1 VVMASS
7 DGQTSVT
14 YLTKNAMKC
23 SSPPAPPPPPL
34 GRAPM
39 NKGAAAKD
47 GYPTA
52 KPEVGL
58 GVAARLT
65 PTKSNV
71 PPGPGMLLGIGS
83 TGGATC

>member
-1 VVMASS
+1 MVMASS

-34 GRAPM
+34 GRATM
-39 NKGAAAKD
+39 NEGALAKD

-58 GVAARLT
+58 GVATGLT
-65 PTKSNV
+65 PTKLNV
-71 PPGPGMLLGIGS
+71 PPGPGMLLGIGL